1 MNIDLNNEISQA
13 TNEKPFE
20 RFKKEKKYLRP
31 LPNDDVINGYL
42 NLTDLTRIVSKESL
56 ITYNNRKYSVNPK
69 YIGKVVSLTV
79 TNNILYIYFN
89 KELIN
94 KHEITNKKVNYA
106 EQDYIDIIKSSV
118 MRYSSDEEITKM
130 AKKNL
135 KLYDDL

>member
-1 MNIDLNNEISQA
+1 M
-13 TNEKPFE
+13 F
-20 RFKKEKKYLRP
+20 
-31 LPNDDVINGYL
+31 L

-69 YIGKVVSLTV
+69 YIGKVVSLTI

-94 KHEITNKKVNYA
+94 KHEITNKKINYA

-118 MRYSSDEEITKM
+118 MRW
-130 AKKNL
+130 NL
-135 KLYDDL
+135 L

>member
-1 MNIDLNNEISQA
+1 MILIS
-13 TNEKPFE
+13 T
-20 RFKKEKKYLRP
+20 
-31 LPNDDVINGYL
+31 INHQ
-42 NLTDLTRIVSKESL
+42 
-56 ITYNNRKYSVNPK
+56 
-69 YIGKVVSLTV
+69 
-79 TNNILYIYFN
+79 
-89 KELIN
+89 LIN